1 MSEPTTPVNHEP
13 GSWPPVQPGPIR
25 PNPASSQGL
34 PDKGTRRSRL
44 LAAVLAVVLVGAT
57 FVMQQASLRMQPAPT
72 PSAQA
77 SSKDMTTLMLRM
89 MTRLAHATEAVSTS
103 PAITSQ
109 FRTSFLINLDQM
121 AADLDEAGKVR
132 VAIAAGHLDSA
143 KGANTRLDRIAA
155 ALGESSAE
163 PLDEREES
171 FRDIE
176 TLRRL
181 YAGEEL
187 SEESRERLRTR
198 HGWFGRLALTFGDN
212 PDSPERLELFK
223 GADTLLVFLSVV
235 GLGIFLAF
243 GLGFVLFITAIVLV
257 AIGKV
262 RPRFTP
268 PAPGG
273 SVYLEVLVVFVAAF
287 AGLKVFLTLA
297 GMALAPSGGTPPAWF
312 ESLSLGAQW
321 LLLLV
326 PLWPLLRGVS
336 WRQFRTD
343 TGLHAPRGLLR
354 EVGAGILGYFA
365 GLPILLAGAVAS
377 LILKTIA
384 DFLTGRKGV
393 PQNPILDYVT
403 GSSPL
408 MLIMLV
414 TLATIWA
421 PLVEETVFRGALYR
435 HLRASMPILFAGVL
449 SALVFGM
456 MHGYDFL
463 LLGGVISLG
472 LTFALIREWRGSL
485 VGPIVA
491 HALHNGTVMLLLL
504 TLLRL
509 A

>member
-1 MSEPTTPVNHEP
+1 MSESTTPESHEP
-13 GSWPPVQPGPIR
+13 GGRPPIQPGPVGPVR
-25 PNPASSQGL
+25 SGRT

-57 FVMQQASLRMQPAPT
+57 FIMQQASLRAQPAPT
-72 PSAQA
+72 PSARA
-77 SSKDMTTLMLRM
+77 SSNDLTTLMLRM
-89 MTRLAHATEAVSTS
+89 MTRLAHAADSVSAS
-103 PAITSQ
+103 PAMKSQ

-121 AADLDEAGKVR
+121 ATDLDEAGKVR
-132 VAIAAGHLDSA
+132 VAIAAGA
-143 KGANTRLDRIAA
+143 IEGAEGANQRLDRLAA
-155 ALGESSAE
+155 ALGGDSEQSAE
-163 PLDEREES
+163 EREEVR
-171 FRDIE
+171 RDVE
-176 TLRRL
+176 MLRRL

-187 SEESRERLRTR
+187 AEESRERLRAR
-198 HGWFGRLALTFGDN
+198 HGWFGRLALTHGGD
-212 PDSPERLELFK
+212 PGSPERQELFK
-223 GADTLLVFLSVV
+223 GARALLVFLSAV
-235 GLGIFLAF
+235 GLGVFFAF

-257 AIGKV
+257 AIGSV
-262 RPRFTP
+262 RPRFAP

-287 AGLKVFLTLA
+287 VGLKVLLMLA
-297 GMALAPSGGTPPAWF
+297 SAALAPSGAAPPAWF
-312 ESLSLGAQW
+312 EGFSLGAQW

-336 WRQFRTD
+336 WRQFRAD

-384 DFLTGRKGV
+384 DFITGRKGV
-393 PQNPILDYVT
+393 PQNPILDYIA
-403 GSSPL
+403 GGSPL
-408 MLIMLV
+408 LLFMLV

-435 HLRASMPILFAGVL
+435 HLRASMPIFFAGVL

-491 HALHNGTVMLLLL
+491 HALHNATVMALVL